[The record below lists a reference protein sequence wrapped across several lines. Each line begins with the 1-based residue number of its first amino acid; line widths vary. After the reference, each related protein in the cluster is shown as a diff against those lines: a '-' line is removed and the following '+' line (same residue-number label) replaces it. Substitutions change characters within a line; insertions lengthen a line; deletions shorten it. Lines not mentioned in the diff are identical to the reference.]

1 MAAMAEPALSM
12 PGNPRRWPAAF
23 AREHLGLWL
32 VLGFLSVFF
41 LYPLAQV
48 LMLSLSEGG
57 RFSLG
62 VFGRLAVDPSIRQV
76 LLQTIQ
82 TSLIVSL
89 VCLVIAYPA
98 AVYLAGMSGAKA
110 TFCNVLILFPFLTSS
125 LVRTFV
131 FIVLLG
137 RRGAVNT
144 WLDYLGVPGAPFKLL
159 FNQIGVVIG
168 MSYVLLP
175 YMLLSLVGS
184 MKRIDPSLLMA
195 ARSLGARS
203 VTVFTTVYLPL
214 SLPGVAAGTVIT
226 TILGFGYFVTP
237 ALMGG
242 PGDMMIAQL
251 VEQQVSVTYNLSGAA
266 ALAIVMLVVVAGAY
280 AAASRWLGFSR
291 LMRPD
296 S

>member
-1 MAAMAEPALSM
+1 MLNGHDAGAARSTTWGRSLSRDYIGM
-12 PGNPRRWPAAF
+12 WV
-23 AREHLGLWL
+23 
-32 VLGFLSVFF
+32 VLGFMALFF
-41 LYPLAQV
+41 LYPLGQV
-48 LMLSLSEGG
+48 LVLSLSKDG

-62 VFGRLAVDPSIRQV
+62 IYALVLSEPTTREV

-82 TSLIVSL
+82 TSLVVSL
-89 VCLVIAYPA
+89 ICAFAAYPA
-98 AVYLAGMSGAKA
+98 AARLASLTGWQA
-110 TFCNVLILFPFLTSS
+110 TLCNIAILFPFLTSS

-137 RRGAVNT
+137 RRGIVNQA
-144 WLDYLGVPGAPFKLL
+144 LDYLGVPGGPYKLL

-175 YMLLSLVGS
+175 YMLISLVGS
-184 MKRIDPSLLMA
+184 MKRIDPALLRA
-195 ARSLGARS
+195 ARSLGAGPF
-203 VTVFTTVYLPL
+203 TVFRTVYLPL
-214 SLPGVAAGTVIT
+214 SLPGLAAGFVIT

-251 VEQQVSVTYNLSGAA
+251 VEQQISVTYNLGAAA
-266 ALAIVMLVVVAGAY
+266 ALAVVMMVVVIVAY
-280 AAASRWLGFSR
+280 AIASRWLGLSR
-291 LMRPD
+291 LMRTE

>member
-1 MAAMAEPALSM
+1 MSASSR
-12 PGNPRRWPAAF
+12 PGPAASAGIPTRF
-23 AREHLGLWL
+23 IRAEWMGMWMILAFLG
-32 VLGFLSVFF
+32 VFF
-41 LYPLAQV
+41 LYPLAQI
-48 LMLSLSEGG
+48 LMLSLTQNG
-57 RFSLG
+57 RLTLG
-62 VFGRLAVDPSIRQV
+62 VLGKVLGEPTTRQV

-82 TSLIVSL
+82 TSLMVSFICAL
-89 VCLVIAYPA
+89 IAYPA
-98 AVYLAGMSGAKA
+98 AARLAGLEGWKS
-110 TFCNVLILFPFLTSS
+110 TLCNIMILFPFLTSS

-137 RRGAVNT
+137 RRGVVNQA
-144 WLDYLGVPGAPFKLL
+144 LDYLGVPGGPYKLL

-168 MSYVLLP
+168 MTYVLLP

-184 MKRIDPSLLMA
+184 MRKIDPALMRA
-195 ARSLGARS
+195 ARSLGAS
-203 VTVFTTVYLPL
+203 HFTMFRTVYLPL
-214 SLPGVAAGTVIT
+214 SLPGLATGFVIT

-266 ALAIVMLVVVAGAY
+266 ALAVVMIVVVAVAY
-280 AAASRWLGFSR
+280 AASSRWLGLSR
-291 LMRPD
+291 LMRAD

>member
-1 MAAMAEPALSM
+1 MPDQQSSARPRWLAAAS
-12 PGNPRRWPAAF
+12 
-23 AREHLGLWL
+23 REHLGLWL
-32 VLGFLSVFF
+32 VLGFLGLFF
-41 LYPLAQV
+41 LYPLARI
-48 LMLSLSEGG
+48 LMLSLTEGG
-57 RFSLG
+57 SPSLG
-62 VFGRLAVDPSIRQV
+62 IFSRLLSESSTRQV
-76 LLQTIQ
+76 LFQTIQ
-82 TSLIVSL
+82 TSLTVSL
-89 VCLVIAYPA
+89 ICLVVAYPA
-98 AVYLAGMSGAKA
+98 AARLASLDGWKA
-110 TFCNVLILFPFLTSS
+110 TLCNVLILFPFLTSS

-137 RRGAVNT
+137 RRGVVNQA
-144 WLDYLGVPGAPFKLL
+144 LEYLGVPGVPFKLL

-184 MKRIDPSLLMA
+184 MKRIDPALLRA
-195 ARSLGARS
+195 ARSLGAS
-203 VTVFTTVYLPL
+203 PFTVFTTVYLPL
-214 SLPGVAAGTVIT
+214 TLPGVAAGFVIT

-251 VEQQVSVTYNLSGAA
+251 VEQQISVTYNLGTAA
-266 ALAIVMLVVVAGAY
+266 ALAVVMIVVVAGSY
-280 AAASRWLGFSR
+280 AMASRWLGLSR